1 MSDSSNQ
8 APRPENKTRKL
19 AFARKGGPG
28 GPLFVCSFCWLC
40 VALCGSLWLSVAL
53 CGFCILLCVFRLL
66 ASVACSSWLLW
77 LSALGFR
84 GFLAYVSSGFCY
96 CFCFRLLWFRVFF
109 VVPYLPGEGLW
120 ILTKV
125 QLIRIL
131 FSSSPPLLT
140 YFCASLPNL
149 ISRAPDSIVPS
160 TRTSYCEVRT
170 LWAGP
175 GPEQR
180 EWQNRCQIECQIECR
195 SICQKECQIEGQ
207 NKYAIN
213 TSRWYVR
220 NYVTIVCKGGDDLK

>member
-96 CFCFRLLWFRVFF
+96 FFCFRLLWFCVFF
-109 VVPYLPGEGLW
+109 CGSLPARWGSLDFNKGATHSHPL
-120 ILTKV
+120 L
-125 QLIRIL
+125 LL
-131 FSSSPPLLT
+131 PSSSHLLLCQFAEPHISSSGQYCPLD
-140 YFCASLPNL
+140 PNL
-149 ISRAPDSIVPS
+149 ILRGPDAVGWAWA
-160 TRTSYCEVRT
+160 RTERM
-170 LWAGP
+170 A
-175 GPEQR
+175 E
-180 EWQNRCQIECQIECR
+180 
-195 SICQKECQIEGQ
+195 
-207 NKYAIN
+207 
-213 TSRWYVR
+213 
-220 NYVTIVCKGGDDLK
+220 